1 MRERVESRRGGGK
14 GVTLVRTR
22 SSKGKGVGRTNNE
35 VHVWYPMQQ
44 KDGAKQALGGLQQR
58 SGEEAVV
65 SYYFTNFPTSVGV
78 KDLWKTF
85 MEWGRVVDVFIPNKI
100 NKERFCKVQGGCLSS
115 GA

>member
-44 KDGAKQALGGLQQR
+44 KDGAKQALGGLQ
-58 SGEEAVV
+58 
-65 SYYFTNFPTSVGV
+65 
-78 KDLWKTF
+78 
-85 MEWGRVVDVFIPNKI
+85 
-100 NKERFCKVQGGCLSS
+100 
-115 GA
+115 